1 MAKYCLTYDAKDALA
16 WDPEELKLE
25 VSRLLLDNGGD
36 YLESPVGNTI
46 LFEDGKDRS
55 DLQFWNST
63 VVLLYS
69 IESWNNLLSKNH
81 QENIFYYLCVVAR
94 TKEGDH
100 FERNEGDPDLNDDYQ
115 QQLEDLERD

>member
-36 YLESPVGNTI
+36 YLESPVANTI
-46 LFEDGKDRS
+46 LFEDGKDRNE
-55 DLQFWNST
+55 LQQWNH
-63 VVLLYS
+63 
-69 IESWNNLLSKNH
+69 LLSKNL
-81 QENIFYYLCVVAR
+81 QEDLYYYLCVVAR

>member
-55 DLQFWNST
+55 DLQFWN
-63 VVLLYS
+63 
-69 IESWNNLLSKNH
+69 NLLSKNH

>member
-16 WDPEELKLE
+16 WDPEELKIE
-25 VSRLLLDNGGD
+25 VSRILLENGAD
-36 YLESPVGNTI
+36 YLESPVASTI

-55 DLQFWNST
+55 ELQG
-63 VVLLYS
+63 
-69 IESWNNLLSKNH
+69 WNNALQKNF
-81 QENIFYYLCVVAR
+81 QNDIYYYLCVVAR

-115 QQLEDLERD
+115 QLLEDLADE

>member
-16 WDPEELKLE
+16 WEPEELKLE
-25 VSRLLLDNGGD
+25 ISRLLLNNGGD
-36 YLESPVGNTI
+36 YLESPVVSTI

-55 DLQFWNST
+55 DLP
-63 VVLLYS
+63 
-69 IESWNNLLSKNH
+69 SWNNLLAKNM
-81 QENIFYYLCVVAR
+81 QENIYYYLCVVAR

-115 QQLEDLERD
+115 QLLEDLERD